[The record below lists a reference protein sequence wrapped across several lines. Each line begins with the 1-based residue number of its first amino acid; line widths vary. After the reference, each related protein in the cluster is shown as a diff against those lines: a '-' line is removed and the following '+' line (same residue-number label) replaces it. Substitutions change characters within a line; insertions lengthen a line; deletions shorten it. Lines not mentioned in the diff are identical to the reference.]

1 MKTNLINKIVKKLFN
16 LLVHNQSY
24 SLKSKITARGTQNS
38 RLLLGDRRVPLQKW
52 FSSGPLWG
60 GSSRAARFA
69 RGAAA
74 SRQRA
79 RQRLASAACV
89 STWLGENATLGS
101 TGRGRSRFA
110 KGNVRQARLCIFI
123 AYGALMRDPW
133 CERDDCDH
141 V

>member
-79 RQRLASAACV
+79 RQRLANVTVPNFLYGDPRLSMLLNLERTSEKPRSPVPLCFARETFV
-89 STWLGENATLGS
+89 SRGCATLCCL
-101 TGRGRSRFA
+101 FVKPA
-110 KGNVRQARLCIFI
+110 
-123 AYGALMRDPW
+123 
-133 CERDDCDH
+133 
-141 V
+141 